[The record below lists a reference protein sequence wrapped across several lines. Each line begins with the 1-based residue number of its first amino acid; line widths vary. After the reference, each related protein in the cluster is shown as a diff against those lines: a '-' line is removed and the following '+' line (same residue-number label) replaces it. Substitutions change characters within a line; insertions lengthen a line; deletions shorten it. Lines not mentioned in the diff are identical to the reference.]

1 MTAVPEMPICAMRSM
16 YREGVT
22 GLGIWHVGQSTR
34 MATGIAPSAALRAS
48 LEVLVEA
55 VEATSFDLPAAQQP
69 VREALRVDLA
79 WTIRE
84 YLIPR
89 LSDLESPLLAVVIG
103 STGSGKSTLVNSLAQ
118 QRISEPGALRPTTR
132 VPVVWTHP
140 DHAHRYEA
148 GFLTGYGTAVDAAH
162 RLRIVTSNHRLLE
175 GVTVLDAPDFD
186 SVVEGHREMVEDLLA
201 VADLTVFVTSAQR
214 YADAVPWEFLER
226 ARRRRLPILF
236 VLNRL
241 PPHGA
246 DEVVDDY
253 RRRLAERRI
262 ISDAEAPTILRIPE
276 QPIPAE
282 HGGLPANS
290 VDSLQ
295 TTLEAMSD
303 PERRRRVV
311 ITATQGSVRD
321 TVERATDLASEVEAE
336 VRQVDA
342 LSLAARR
349 AYQAQAAE
357 IAESL
362 RGGTLI
368 RAEVLRRWQDF
379 LGTGEL
385 LKVLT
390 EGAGRVRRWAAK
402 VFGGTRNIEEIND
415 EAGDEIVTAV
425 VRRADL
431 AAGGTAAAWELD
443 DAGRVLLATADRR
456 LWQHDP
462 DTPERARIAIEDW
475 IAELSE
481 LITEE
486 GAGKKRWAQVASFG
500 VNATALVVLLAV
512 FAQTG
517 GITGAEF
524 GVAAGAAAAQ
534 QKLLEHVFGGAAAR
548 SLIEEARGRLV
559 AALGRVL
566 DEDERRFGAILDQYS
581 DGESGAEAL
590 RREADTVQA
599 RAGEFYGR

>member
-1 MTAVPEMPICAMRSM
+1 M

-22 GLGIWHVGQSTR
+22 GLGIWHVGQSIF
-34 MATGIAPSAALRAS
+34 MSTGVAPSAALRAS
-48 LEVLVEA
+48 LDALSELVESM
-55 VEATSFDLPAAQQP
+55 SFDLPTAEQLQ
-69 VREALRVDLA
+69 REALRNDVA

-84 YLIPR
+84 YLLPR
-89 LSDLESPLLAVVIG
+89 LSDFEAPLLAVVIG

-118 QRISEPGALRPTTR
+118 HRVSDPGPIRPTTR

-140 DHAHRYEA
+140 DHAHRYQE
-148 GFLTGYGTAVDAAH
+148 GFLTGYGTAVDAAR
-162 RLRIVTSNHRLLE
+162 RLRIVTSDDDLLE

-201 VADLTVFVTSAQR
+201 VADLTIFVTSAQR

-241 PPHGA
+241 PPEGA

-253 RRRLAERRI
+253 LDHLSKRRI
-262 ISDAEAPTILRIPE
+262 MSQAEAPTILRIPE
-276 QPIPAE
+276 QPILAE
-282 HGGLPANS
+282 HGGLPPDS
-290 VDSLQ
+290 VVSLR

-311 ITATQGSVRD
+311 ISATQGSVRD
-321 TVERATDLASEVEAE
+321 TVDRTIDLAAEIEAE
-336 VRQVDA
+336 VRQVDS
-342 LSLAARR
+342 LRLAARR
-349 AYQAQAAE
+349 SYQAQAAE

-368 RAEVLRRWQDF
+368 RGEVLRRWQEF

-390 EGAGRVRRWAAK
+390 EGAGRVRRWATK
-402 VFGGTRNIEEIND
+402 VFGGTRKVEEIND
-415 EAGDEIVTAV
+415 EAGDEIVAAV

-431 AAGGTAAAWELD
+431 AAGATAASWELD
-443 DAGRVLLATADRR
+443 QAGKVLLTSTGRQ
-456 LWQHDP
+456 LWHHDVE
-462 DTPERARIAIEDW
+462 TPERARTAIEDW
-475 IAELSE
+475 IGELSA
-481 LITEE
+481 LITEQ
-486 GAGKKRWAQVASFG
+486 GAGKRRWAQVASFG
-500 VNATALVVLLAV
+500 VNATALIVLLAV

-534 QKLLEHVFGGAAAR
+534 QKILEHVFGSAAAR

-559 AALGRVL
+559 AALGLVL
-566 DEDERRFGAILDQYS
+566 AEDERRFTNIADAYGARQ
-581 DGESGAEAL
+581 GA
-590 RREADTVQA
+590 ADAVRLAAHEIRA
-599 RAGEFYGR
+599 RSGEFYGR

>member
-1 MTAVPEMPICAMRSM
+1 M

-22 GLGIWHVGQSTR
+22 GLGIWHVRQSTR
-34 MATGIAPSAALRAS
+34 MSTGVSPSAALRAS
-48 LEVLVEA
+48 LDVLVEE
-55 VEATSFDLPAAQQP
+55 VESITFDLPAAEQP
-69 VREALRVDLA
+69 GRQALRVDLA

-84 YLIPR
+84 YLLPR
-89 LSDLESPLLAVVIG
+89 LRDLEAPLLVVVVG
-103 STGSGKSTLVNSLAQ
+103 STGSGKSTIVNSLAQ

-132 VPVVWTHP
+132 MPVVWTHP
-140 DHAHRYEA
+140 DHAHRYET
-148 GFLTGYGTAVDAAH
+148 GFLTGYGTAVEASR
-162 RLRIVTSNHRLLE
+162 RLRIVTTDHRLLE

-186 SVVEGHREMVEDLLA
+186 SVVAGHREMVEDLLA

-241 PPHGA
+241 PPLGA

-253 RRRLAERRI
+253 RTRLSERSI
-262 ISDAEAPTILRIPE
+262 ISHVDAPTILRIPE
-276 QPIPAE
+276 QPILAE
-282 HGGLPANS
+282 HGGLPADS
-290 VDSLQ
+290 VASLK

-311 ITATQGSVRD
+311 IAATQGSVRD
-321 TVERATDLASEVEAE
+321 AVDRAAELAAEVEGE

-342 LSLAARR
+342 LRLAARR
-349 AYQAQAAE
+349 AYQSQAAE

-390 EGAGRVRRWAAK
+390 EGAGRIRQWATK
-402 VFGGTRNIEEIND
+402 VFGGTRKVEEIND
-415 EAGDEIVTAV
+415 EAGDEIVSAV

-431 AAGGTAAAWELD
+431 AAGSTAATWELD
-443 DAGRVLLATADRR
+443 EAGRVLLDAAGRR

-462 DTPERARIAIEDW
+462 DTPDRARTAIEDW
-475 IAELSE
+475 IAELGG
-481 LITEE
+481 LITEQ

-534 QKLLEHVFGGAAAR
+534 QKILEHVFGGAAAR

-559 AALGRVL
+559 AALSGVL
-566 DEDERRFGAILDQYS
+566 EEDERRFGEILDTF
-581 DGESGAEAL
+581 SGREGIADAL
-590 RREADTVQA
+590 RRDASEVRG

>member
-1 MTAVPEMPICAMRSM
+1 M
-16 YREGVT
+16 YREGMT
-22 GLGIWHVGQSTR
+22 GLGICRVGQSTP
-34 MATGIAPSAALRAS
+34 MSTPIAPSAALRAS
-48 LEVLVEA
+48 LDALAERVES
-55 VEATSFDLPAAQQP
+55 TSFNLPANEHAK
-69 VREALRVDLA
+69 REALRIDLA
-79 WTIRE
+79 WTIRQ
-84 YLIPR
+84 YLLPR
-89 LSDLESPLLAVVIG
+89 LSDLDAPLLAVVIG
-103 STGSGKSTLVNSLAQ
+103 STGSGKSTVVNSLAQ
-118 QRISEPGALRPTTR
+118 QRISDPGLLRPTTR
-132 VPVVWTHP
+132 VPVVWTHS
-140 DHAHRYEA
+140 DHAHRYQE

-162 RLRIVTSNHRLLE
+162 RVRVVVSDHGLLE

-241 PPHGA
+241 PAEDA

-253 RRRLAERRI
+253 LDRLTKRRI
-262 ISDAEAPTILRIPE
+262 MSQAEAPTILRIPE
-276 QPIPAE
+276 QPIVAA
-282 HGGLPANS
+282 HGGLPAAS
-290 VDSLQ
+290 VASLRD
-295 TTLEAMSD
+295 TLESMSD
-303 PERRRRVV
+303 RERRRRVV
-311 ITATQGSVRD
+311 IAATQGSVRD
-321 TVERATDLASEVEAE
+321 AVERATDLSAEIEDE
-336 VRQVDA
+336 VRQVG
-342 LSLAARR
+342 SLRRAARR
-349 AYQAQAAE
+349 AYQTQAAE

-368 RAEVLRRWQDF
+368 RGEVLRRWQEF

-390 EGAGRVRRWAAK
+390 EGAGRVRQWATR
-402 VFGGTRNIEEIND
+402 VFGGTRRVEAISD
-415 EAGDEIVTAV
+415 EAGEEIVAAV

-431 AAGGTAAAWELD
+431 AAGSTAAAWELD
-443 DAGRVLLATADRR
+443 EAGKMLLTSAGRELWHHDRA
-456 LWQHDP
+456 
-462 DTPERARIAIEDW
+462 TPERARTAIEDW
-475 IAELSE
+475 LAELGE
-481 LITEE
+481 LITEQ
-486 GAGKKRWAQVASFG
+486 GAGKRRWAQVASFG

-534 QKLLEHVFGGAAAR
+534 QKILEHVFGSAAAR

-559 AALGRVL
+559 AALGQVL
-566 DEDERRFGAILDQYS
+566 AQDERRFVDITDAYAADEGAAHAMRL
-581 DGESGAEAL
+581 A
-590 RREADTVQA
+590 ADEVRT

>member
-1 MTAVPEMPICAMRSM
+1 MST
-16 YREGVT
+16 GV
-22 GLGIWHVGQSTR
+22 S
-34 MATGIAPSAALRAS
+34 PSAALRAS
-48 LEVLVEA
+48 LDVLVER
-55 VEATSFDLPAAQQP
+55 VESTSFDLPSVEQSK
-69 VREALRVDLA
+69 RETLRNDLA

-84 YLIPR
+84 YLLPR
-89 LSDLESPLLAVVIG
+89 LSDLEAPLLAVVIG

-118 QRISEPGALRPTTR
+118 ERISDPGPIRPTTR
-132 VPVVWTHP
+132 VPVIWTHP
-140 DHAHRYEA
+140 DHAQRYEE
-148 GFLTGYGTAVDAAH
+148 GFLTGYSTAVDAVR
-162 RLRIVTSNHRLLE
+162 RLRIVTSNHDLLN

-186 SVVEGHREMVEDLLA
+186 SVVEGHREMVDDLLA

-226 ARRRRLPILF
+226 ARRRRLPIIF

-241 PPHGA
+241 PSEGA

-253 RRRLAERRI
+253 RRRLSERKILSQAE
-262 ISDAEAPTILRIPE
+262 SQTILRIPE
-276 QPIPAE
+276 QPIRAE
-282 HGGLPANS
+282 HGGLPPES
-290 VDSLQ
+290 VG
-295 TTLEAMSD
+295 TLVATMEAMSD
-303 PERRRRVV
+303 PERRRQVV
-311 ITATQGSVRD
+311 ISATKGSVHDAVDRA
-321 TVERATDLASEVEAE
+321 VELAIEVEDE

-342 LSLAARR
+342 LRMAARR
-349 AYQAQAAE
+349 AYKTQAAE

-368 RAEVLRRWQDF
+368 RGEVLRRWQDF

-390 EGAGRVRRWAAK
+390 EGAGRVRRWATR
-402 VFGGTRNIEEIND
+402 VFGGTRKVEEIND
-415 EAGDEIVTAV
+415 EAGDEIVAAV

-443 DAGRVLLATADRR
+443 EAGRVLLASTDRR
-456 LWQHDP
+456 LWHHDP
-462 DTPERARIAIEDW
+462 ETPDRARTAIEDW
-475 IAELSE
+475 IATLSE
-481 LITEE
+481 LIVEQ
-486 GAGKKRWAQVASFG
+486 GAGKRRWAQVASFG

-534 QKLLEHVFGGAAAR
+534 QKILEHIFGAAAAR
-548 SLIEEARGRLV
+548 SLIEEARVRLV

-566 DEDERRFGAILDQYS
+566 DEDERRFGEILDAYAGRE
-581 DGESGAEAL
+581 DWADVL
-590 RREADTVQA
+590 RRDAGDARA

>member
-1 MTAVPEMPICAMRSM
+1 MST
-16 YREGVT
+16 GV
-22 GLGIWHVGQSTR
+22 S
-34 MATGIAPSAALRAS
+34 PSAALRAS
-48 LEVLVEA
+48 LDVLVEE
-55 VEATSFDLPAAQQP
+55 VESTSFDLPAVEQRK
-69 VREALRVDLA
+69 REALRVDLA

-84 YLIPR
+84 YLLPR
-89 LSDLESPLLAVVIG
+89 LHDLEAPLLAVVIG

-140 DHAHRYEA
+140 DHAHRYET
-148 GFLTGYGTAVDAAH
+148 GFLTGYGTAVDATR
-162 RLRIVTSNHRLLE
+162 RLQIVTTDHRLLA

-186 SVVEGHREMVEDLLA
+186 SVVAGHREMVEDLLA

-241 PPHGA
+241 PPLGA

-253 RRRLAERRI
+253 RTRLSERSI
-262 ISDAEAPTILRIPE
+262 ISHVDAPTILRIPE
-276 QPIPAE
+276 QPIVAD
-282 HGGLPANS
+282 HGGLPPDS
-290 VDSLQ
+290 VASLKK
-295 TTLEAMSD
+295 TLEAMSD
-303 PERRRRVV
+303 PERRRKVV
-311 ITATQGSVRD
+311 IAATQGSVRD
-321 TVERATDLASEVEAE
+321 AVDRATELAAEVEGE
-336 VRQVDA
+336 IRQVDA
-342 LSLAARR
+342 LRLAARR
-349 AYQAQAAE
+349 AYQTQAAE

-390 EGAGRVRRWAAK
+390 EGAGRVRRWATK
-402 VFGGTRNIEEIND
+402 VFGGTRKVEEIND
-415 EAGDEIVTAV
+415 EAGDEIVSAV

-431 AAGGTAAAWELD
+431 AAGSTAASWELD
-443 DAGRVLLATADRR
+443 EAGRVLLVAAGRR

-462 DTPERARIAIEDW
+462 DTPDRARTAIEDW
-475 IAELSE
+475 IAELGG
-481 LITEE
+481 LITEQ

-534 QKLLEHVFGGAAAR
+534 QKILEHVFGGAAAR

-559 AALGRVL
+559 AALSGVIE
-566 DEDERRFGAILDQYS
+566 EDERRFGEILDPYS
-581 DGESGAEAL
+581 GREGIADVL
-590 RREADTVQA
+590 RRDASEVRG

>member
-1 MTAVPEMPICAMRSM
+1 M

-22 GLGIWHVGQSTR
+22 GLGIWHVAQSSR
-34 MATGIAPSAALRAS
+34 MSTGVSPSAALRAS
-48 LEVLVEA
+48 LDVLAERVES
-55 VEATSFDLPAAQQP
+55 TSFDLPTAERSK
-69 VREALRVDLA
+69 REALRGDLA

-84 YLIPR
+84 YLLPR
-89 LSDLESPLLAVVIG
+89 LSDLEAPLLAVVIG
-103 STGSGKSTLVNSLAQ
+103 STGSGKSTLVNALAQ
-118 QRISEPGALRPTTR
+118 QRVSDPGPIRPTTR
-132 VPVVWTHP
+132 VPVIWTHP
-140 DHAHRYEA
+140 EHAHRYQE

-162 RLRIVTSNHRLLE
+162 RLRIVTSEHDLLE

-241 PPHGA
+241 PPEGA
-246 DEVVDDY
+246 DEVVGDY
-253 RRRLAERRI
+253 RDRLSKRRI
-262 ISDAEAPTILRIPE
+262 MSQAETPAILRIPE
-276 QPIPAE
+276 QRIAAE
-282 HGGLPANS
+282 YGGLPPES
-290 VDSLQ
+290 VASLRV
-295 TTLEAMSD
+295 TLEAMSD

-311 ITATQGSVRD
+311 ISATQGSVRD
-321 TVERATDLASEVEAE
+321 TVDRADDLAVEIEDE
-336 VRQVDA
+336 VRQVDS
-342 LSLAARR
+342 LRLAARR
-349 AYQAQAAE
+349 AYQTQAAE

-368 RAEVLRRWQDF
+368 RGEVLRRWQDF

-390 EGAGRVRRWAAK
+390 EGAGRVRRWATK
-402 VFGGTRNIEEIND
+402 VFGGTRKVEEISD
-415 EAGDEIVTAV
+415 EASEEIVAAV

-431 AAGGTAAAWELD
+431 AAGGTAATWELD
-443 DAGRVLLATADRR
+443 EAGKALLTATGRR
-456 LWQHDP
+456 LWRHDP
-462 DTPERARIAIEDW
+462 ETPERARTAIEDW
-475 IAELSE
+475 IADLSE
-481 LITEE
+481 LITEQ
-486 GAGKKRWAQVASFG
+486 GAGKRRWAQVASFG
-500 VNATALVVLLAV
+500 VNATAMVVLLAV

-524 GVAAGAAAAQ
+524 GIAAGAAAAQ
-534 QKLLEHVFGGAAAR
+534 QKILEHVFGSAAAR

-566 DEDERRFGAILDQYS
+566 DEDEGRFAAITDTYRAAPGAAD
-581 DGESGAEAL
+581 AM
-590 RREADTVQA
+590 RREAREVRA

>member
-1 MTAVPEMPICAMRSM
+1 MST
-16 YREGVT
+16 GV
-22 GLGIWHVGQSTR
+22 S
-34 MATGIAPSAALRAS
+34 PSAALRAS
-48 LEVLVEA
+48 LDLLAEGVES
-55 VEATSFDLPAAQQP
+55 TSFDLPAAEQSK
-69 VREALRVDLA
+69 REALRGDLA

-84 YLIPR
+84 YLLPR
-89 LSDLESPLLAVVIG
+89 LSDLEAPLLAVVIG

-118 QRISEPGALRPTTR
+118 QKISDPGPIRPTTR

-140 DHAHRYEA
+140 DHAHRYQE
-148 GFLTGYGTAVDAAH
+148 GFLTGYGTAVDAAR
-162 RLRIVTSNHRLLE
+162 RLRIVTSDDGLLE

-186 SVVEGHREMVEDLLA
+186 SVVEGHREMVDDLLA

-241 PPHGA
+241 PPESA

-253 RRRLAERRI
+253 RDRLSKRRI
-262 ISDAEAPTILRIPE
+262 MSQAEAPTILRIPE
-276 QPIPAE
+276 QRILAE
-282 HGGLPANS
+282 HGGLPAES
-290 VDSLQ
+290 VAPLRS
-295 TTLEAMSD
+295 TLEAMSD
-303 PERRRRVV
+303 PERRRQVV
-311 ITATQGSVRD
+311 VSATQGSIRD
-321 TVERATDLASEVEAE
+321 AIERATDVAAEIEEE
-336 VRQVDA
+336 VRQVDS
-342 LSLAARR
+342 LRLAASRS
-349 AYQAQAAE
+349 YQIQKAE

-368 RAEVLRRWQDF
+368 RGEVLRRWQEF

-390 EGAGRVRRWAAK
+390 EGAGRVRRWATK
-402 VFGGTRNIEEIND
+402 VFGGTRKVEEIND
-415 EAGDEIVTAV
+415 EAGDEIVAAV

-431 AAGGTAAAWELD
+431 AAGATAATWELD
-443 DAGRVLLATADRR
+443 EAGKVLLTAEGRR
-456 LWQHDP
+456 LWHHDP
-462 DTPERARIAIEDW
+462 DTPDRARTAIEDW
-475 IAELSE
+475 IAELSA
-481 LITEE
+481 LITEQ
-486 GAGKKRWAQVASFG
+486 GAGKRRWAQVASFG

-534 QKLLEHVFGGAAAR
+534 QKILEHVFGGAAAR

-559 AALGRVL
+559 TALGGVL
-566 DEDERRFGAILDQYS
+566 DEDGRRFIAI
-581 DGESGAEAL
+581 
-590 RREADTVQA
+590 ADTYAVGEGAADAMRRYAQEVRA

>member
-1 MTAVPEMPICAMRSM
+1 M
-16 YREGVT
+16 
-22 GLGIWHVGQSTR
+22 STVVS
-34 MATGIAPSAALRAS
+34 PSAALRAS
-48 LEVLVEA
+48 LDALVEQ
-55 VEATSFDLPAAQQP
+55 VEATSFDLPSVERSQ
-69 VREALRVDLA
+69 REGLRSELA

-84 YLIPR
+84 YLLPR
-89 LSDLESPLLAVVIG
+89 LQDLEAPLLAVVIG

-118 QRISEPGALRPTTR
+118 QRISEPGPIRPTTR
-132 VPVVWTHP
+132 VPVVWAHP
-140 DHAHRYEA
+140 DHAHRYQE
-148 GFLTGYGTAVDAAH
+148 GFLSGYGTAVDAAR
-162 RLRIVTSNHRLLE
+162 RLRVVTSDHDLLV

-186 SVVEGHREMVEDLLA
+186 SVVEGHREMVDDLLA
-201 VADLTVFVTSAQR
+201 VADLTIFVTSAQR

-236 VLNRL
+236 VVNRL
-241 PPHGA
+241 PPEGS
-246 DEVVDDY
+246 DDVVDDY
-253 RRRLAERRI
+253 RRRLSERKI
-262 ISDAEAPTILRIPE
+262 FSQTEAPTILRIPE
-276 QPIPAE
+276 QTIQSE
-282 HGGLPANS
+282 HGGLPSGS
-290 VDSLQ
+290 VDSLRS
-295 TTLEAMSD
+295 TLEAMSD

-311 ITATQGSVRD
+311 ISATQGSVRD
-321 TVERATDLASEVEAE
+321 VVERAADLADASEDE
-336 VRQVDA
+336 VHQIDA
-342 LSLAARR
+342 LRLAARR
-349 AYQAQAAE
+349 EYQAQSAE

-390 EGAGRVRRWAAK
+390 EGAGRVRRWATK
-402 VFGGTRNIEEIND
+402 VFGGTRRVEEINE
-415 EAGDEIVTAV
+415 EAGDEIVVAV

-431 AAGGTAAAWELD
+431 AAGGTAAGWELD
-443 DAGRVLLATADRR
+443 PAGKVLLAASDRR

-462 DTPERARIAIEDW
+462 ETPERAKAAIEDW
-475 IAELSE
+475 IVGLGEI
-481 LITEE
+481 ITEQ
-486 GAGKKRWAQVASFG
+486 GAGKRRWAQVASFG

-534 QKLLEHVFGGAAAR
+534 QKILEHVFGGAAAR

-559 AALGRVL
+559 VALANVL
-566 DEDERRFGAILDQYS
+566 VEDERRFVDILDTYS
-581 DGESGAEAL
+581 GREGRADAL
-590 RREADTVQA
+590 RRDAAEVRV

>member
-1 MTAVPEMPICAMRSM
+1 M

-22 GLGIWHVGQSTR
+22 GLGIWHVRQSTR
-34 MATGIAPSAALRAS
+34 MGTGVSPAAALRGS
-48 LEVLVEA
+48 LDALVEG
-55 VEATSFDLPAAQQP
+55 VEATSFDLPAAEQSK
-69 VREALRVDLA
+69 REALRGELA

-84 YLIPR
+84 YLLPR
-89 LSDLESPLLAVVIG
+89 LSDLEAPLLAVVIG

-118 QRISEPGALRPTTR
+118 ERISEPGALRPTTR

-241 PPHGA
+241 PPLGA
-246 DEVVDDY
+246 DEVVEDY
-253 RRRLAERRI
+253 RDRLAQRRI
-262 ISDAEAPTILRIPE
+262 MSQAEAPKILRIPE
-276 QPIPAE
+276 QPILTG
-282 HGGLPANS
+282 HGGLPADS
-290 VDSLQ
+290 VASLQ
-295 TTLEAMSD
+295 TTLETLSD

-311 ITATQGSVRD
+311 ISATQGSVRD
-321 TVERATDLASEVEAE
+321 SVDRANELANEVETE
-336 VRQVDA
+336 VGQVDA
-342 LSLAARR
+342 LSLAAGR
-349 AYQAQAAE
+349 AYQAQVVE

-385 LKVLT
+385 LKVLA
-390 EGAGRVRRWAAK
+390 EGAGRVRRWATK
-402 VFGGTRNIEEIND
+402 VFGGTRKVEEIND
-415 EAGDEIVTAV
+415 EAGDEIVIAL

-431 AAGGTAAAWELD
+431 AAGATAAAWELD
-443 DAGRVLLATADRR
+443 DAGRVLLATAGRR

-462 DTPERARIAIEDW
+462 DTPERARNAIEDW
-475 IAELSE
+475 IAELGE
-481 LITEE
+481 LITEQ

-534 QKLLEHVFGGAAAR
+534 QKILEHVFGGAAAR

-559 AALGRVL
+559 AALGGVL
-566 DEDERRFGAILDQYS
+566 DDDERRFTEILNTYS
-581 DGESGAEAL
+581 GEAGRADSL
-590 RREADTVQA
+590 RRAATDVQV

>member
-1 MTAVPEMPICAMRSM
+1 M

-22 GLGIWHVGQSTR
+22 GLGIWHVRQSTR
-34 MATGIAPSAALRAS
+34 METGVSPVATLRGS
-48 LEVLVEA
+48 LDALVEA
-55 VEATSFDLPAAQQP
+55 VETTSFELPAAEQSK
-69 VREALRVDLA
+69 RESLRAELA

-84 YLIPR
+84 YLLPR
-89 LSDLESPLLAVVIG
+89 LSDLEAPLLAVVIG

-162 RLRIVTSNHRLLE
+162 RLRIVTSNHPLLE

-241 PPHGA
+241 PAEGA
-246 DEVVDDY
+246 DEVTDDY
-253 RRRLAERRI
+253 RDRLADRRI
-262 ISDAEAPTILRIPE
+262 LSQAEAPTILRIPE
-276 QPIPAE
+276 QPILTD
-282 HGGLPANS
+282 HGGLPADS
-290 VDSLQ
+290 VSSLQ
-295 TTLEAMSD
+295 ATLEELSD

-311 ITATQGSVRD
+311 ISATQGSVRD
-321 TVERATDLASEVEAE
+321 SVDRANELADEVEAE
-336 VRQVDA
+336 AAQVDA
-342 LSLAARR
+342 LSLAAGR
-349 AYQAQAAE
+349 AYQAQVAE

-390 EGAGRVRRWAAK
+390 EGAGRVRRWATK
-402 VFGGTRNIEEIND
+402 VFGGTRNVEEIND
-415 EAGDEIVTAV
+415 EAGDEIVMAV

-443 DAGRVLLATADRR
+443 DAGRVLLATAGRR

-462 DTPERARIAIEDW
+462 ATPDRARTAIEDW
-475 IAELSE
+475 IAELGE
-481 LITEE
+481 LITEQ

-517 GITGAEF
+517 GITGTEF

-534 QKLLEHVFGGAAAR
+534 QKILEHVFGGAAAR

-559 AALGRVL
+559 AALGGVL
-566 DEDERRFGAILDQYS
+566 HEDERRFTEILETYSGGAGRADV
-581 DGESGAEAL
+581 L
-590 RREADTVQA
+590 RKAAADIRD